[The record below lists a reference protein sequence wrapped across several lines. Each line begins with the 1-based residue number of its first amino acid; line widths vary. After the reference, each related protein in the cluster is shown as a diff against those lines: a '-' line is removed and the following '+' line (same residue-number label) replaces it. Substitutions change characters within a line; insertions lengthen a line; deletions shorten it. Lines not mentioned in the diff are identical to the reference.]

1 MKGSVRNVELFLL
14 VIFLII
20 TIPLVYS
27 LYNFQNQLAID
38 LGISHAVIA
47 EHTDVTILKLIGFFI
62 TEIFIGCAGIFL
74 IFRELKKVGTNDFSE
89 MLDEAIYS
97 ENRKQEDKVT
107 ASEKNTHKVSEQG
120 IINDINNISKNTTL
134 KEYCNQSISI
144 IAKHFEISQGIFYLA
159 TTHNSKN
166 ILSLIG
172 GYAYYKPAD
181 GETTFL
187 FGEGLAGQVAK
198 AQKLINIK
206 NVPDGYIKIISGL
219 GEATPSNLLIVPLI
233 DKDKTIAV
241 MELASF
247 NVFINKDEELIAKLA
262 NLLVKNLVVKM
273 KISTNDQSS
282 KEV

>member
-27 LYNFQNQLAID
+27 LYNFQEQLAID
-38 LGISHAVIA
+38 LGISPAVIA

-74 IFRELKKVGTNDFSE
+74 VFRELKKVNTNDFSE
-89 MLDEAIYS
+89 MFDETIYI
-97 ENRKQEDKVT
+97 ENKKNEQKTTTSDK
-107 ASEKNTHKVSEQG
+107 NIDIISEQD
-120 IINDINNISKNTTL
+120 IIDEINNISKNTTL

-144 IAKHFEISQGIFYLA
+144 IAKYFEISQGIFYI
-159 TTHNSKN
+159 TKTQNSKN
-166 ILSLIG
+166 FLSLIG
-172 GYAYYKPAD
+172 GYAYYKPED
-181 GETTFL
+181 GETNFL

-198 AQKLINIK
+198 AQKQINIK

-219 GEATPSNLLIVPLI
+219 GEATPSNLLIIPLI

-247 NVFINKDEELIAKLA
+247 NDFKNKDEELISKLSK
-262 NLLVKNLVVKM
+262 LLVKNLVEKM
-273 KISTNDQSS
+273 KGSYNDLSS
-282 KEV
+282 KDV

>member
-1 MKGSVRNVELFLL
+1 MKGSVRNVEVFLL

-27 LYNFQNQLAID
+27 LFNFQNQLAID
-38 LGISHAVIA
+38 LGINREVIA

-74 IFRELKKVGTNDFSE
+74 IFRELKKNNSNEFSE
-89 MLDEAIYS
+89 MLDETVYS
-97 ENRKQEDKVT
+97 ELKKKNNTTTNPEKVT
-107 ASEKNTHKVSEQG
+107 REISEQ
-120 IINDINNISKNTTL
+120 DLVAEINNISKTTTL
-134 KEYCNQSISI
+134 KDYCNQSISI
-144 IAKHFEISQGIFYLA
+144 IAKHFEISQGVFFI
-159 TTHNSKN
+159 TTTQNSKN

-172 GYAYYKPAD
+172 GYAYYKPED
-181 GETTFL
+181 GETSFL

-219 GEATPSNLLIVPLI
+219 GNATPSNLLIIPLI
-233 DKDKTIAV
+233 EKEKTIAV
-241 MELASF
+241 IELASF
-247 NVFINKDEELIAKLA
+247 KLFETKDEELLSKLSK
-262 NLLVKNLVVKM
+262 LLVKNLVAKM
-273 KISTNDQSS
+273 KVGNDNQSS